1 MTLAFPLTSAAEG
14 GIRDPGSCRRF
25 LLRVRACGGREAV
38 NTDIV
43 SEFAPSPRRRNE
55 SGQEA
60 IESRGTP
67 GMCVSDARAS
77 ERARERER
85 QRERERERDR
95 ENERARER
103 ERPVRVGSRYV
114 EPP

>member
-14 GIRDPGSCRRF
+14 GIRDPA
-25 LLRVRACGGREAV
+25 RVGGFSFAFARAGEVREAV

-43 SEFAPSPRRRNE
+43 SEFAPSRRRRDE

-60 IESRGTP
+60 TESRGTP
-67 GMCVSDARAS
+67 GVCVCVCVCVERAS
-77 ERARERER
+77 VRARERK
-85 QRERERERDR
+85 
-95 ENERARER
+95 RARER